1 MLLKYIERTKNLLL
15 LILEQFDNTDFTLN
29 LVASIII
36 VNCCCYKILARFF
49 FTF

>member
-36 VNCCCYKILARFF
+36 V
-49 FTF
+49 